1 MPLLENKIIAIENVW
16 LSYTDKNILED
27 INLDIYQG
35 DFLLITGPNGG
46 GKTSLLRTILRLQS
60 PTKGRISLFRQ
71 GEPVSSLD
79 MGYLPQKNSIDSQF
93 PITVEEV
100 VASGLMGNT
109 QKGNT
114 KFDSKKE
121 IDEMLDLMGI
131 TALRNK
137 PIGVLSGGQLQRSL
151 FGRALI
157 SKPEMLILDEPASY
171 IDRQFGNR
179 MFEILRD
186 LSSNGTTIMMVSHE
200 IEPFITLSNRNLYI
214 NHILGDRQ
222 THTTIGKVTRETFV
236 SIK

>member
-60 PTKGRISLFRQ
+60 PTKGQITFFRQ

-79 MGYLPQKNSIDSQF
+79 MGYLPQKNSIDSRF

-200 IEPFITLSNRNLYI
+200 IEPFITLSNHNLYI
-214 NHILGDRQ
+214 NHILGDR
-222 THTTIGKVTRETFV
+222 
-236 SIK
+236 

>member
-60 PTKGRISLFRQ
+60 PTKGQIIFFRQ

-79 MGYLPQKNSIDSQF
+79 MGYLPQKNSIDSRF

-214 NHILGDRQ
+214 NHILGDR
-222 THTTIGKVTRETFV
+222 
-236 SIK
+236 

>member
-60 PTKGRISLFRQ
+60 STKGRISFFRQ

-79 MGYLPQKNSIDSQF
+79 IGYLPQKNSIDSRF

-214 NHILGDRQ
+214 NHILGDL
-222 THTTIGKVTRETFV
+222 
-236 SIK
+236 

>member
-60 PTKGRISLFRQ
+60 PTKGRISFFSP

-79 MGYLPQKNSIDSQF
+79 MGYLPQKNSIDSRF

-214 NHILGDRQ
+214 NHILGDR
-222 THTTIGKVTRETFV
+222 
-236 SIK
+236 

>member
-46 GKTSLLRTILRLQS
+46 GKTSLLRTILRLHS
-60 PTKGRISLFRQ
+60 PTKGRISFFRQ

-79 MGYLPQKNSIDSQF
+79 MGYLPQKNSIDSRF

-109 QKGNT
+109 QKENT

-214 NHILGDRQ
+214 NHILGDR
-222 THTTIGKVTRETFV
+222 
-236 SIK
+236 

>member
-60 PTKGRISLFRQ
+60 PTKGQITFFRQ

-79 MGYLPQKNSIDSQF
+79 MGYLPQKNSIDSRF

-137 PIGVLSGGQLQRSL
+137 LIGVLSGGQLQRSL

-214 NHILGDRQ
+214 NHILGDR
-222 THTTIGKVTRETFV
+222 
-236 SIK
+236 

>member
-60 PTKGRISLFRQ
+60 PTKGQITFFRQ

-79 MGYLPQKNSIDSQF
+79 MGYLPQKNSIDSRF

-157 SKPEMLILDEPASY
+157 SKPEMLILDEPTSY

-200 IEPFITLSNRNLYI
+200 I
-214 NHILGDRQ
+214 
-222 THTTIGKVTRETFV
+222 
-236 SIK
+236 

>member
-60 PTKGRISLFRQ
+60 PTKGQITFFRQ

-79 MGYLPQKNSIDSQF
+79 MGYLPQKNSIDSRF

-131 TALRNK
+131 TALRKN

-214 NHILGDRQ
+214 NHILGDR
-222 THTTIGKVTRETFV
+222 
-236 SIK
+236 

>member
-60 PTKGRISLFRQ
+60 PTKGQITFFRQ

-79 MGYLPQKNSIDSQF
+79 MGYLPQKNSIDSRF

-121 IDEMLDLMGI
+121 IDEMLDLMGL

-214 NHILGDRQ
+214 NHILGDR
-222 THTTIGKVTRETFV
+222 
-236 SIK
+236 

>member
-60 PTKGRISLFRQ
+60 PTKGQITFFRQ

-79 MGYLPQKNSIDSQF
+79 MGYLPQKNSIDSRF

-200 IEPFITLSNRNLYI
+200 IEPFITLSSRNLYI
-214 NHILGDRQ
+214 NHILGDR
-222 THTTIGKVTRETFV
+222 
-236 SIK
+236 

>member
-60 PTKGRISLFRQ
+60 PTKGQISFFRQ

-79 MGYLPQKNSIDSQF
+79 MGYLPQKNSIDSRF

-121 IDEMLDLMGI
+121 IDGMLDLMGI

-214 NHILGDRQ
+214 NHILGDR
-222 THTTIGKVTRETFV
+222 
-236 SIK
+236 

>member
-60 PTKGRISLFRQ
+60 PTKGQITFFRQ

-79 MGYLPQKNSIDSQF
+79 MGYLPQKNSIDSRF

-131 TALRNK
+131 TALRNN

-200 IEPFITLSNRNLYI
+200 IKPFITLSNRNLYI
-214 NHILGDRQ
+214 NHILGDR
-222 THTTIGKVTRETFV
+222 
-236 SIK
+236 

>member
-46 GKTSLLRTILRLQS
+46 GKPSLLRTILRLQS
-60 PTKGRISLFRQ
+60 PTKGRISFFSQ

-79 MGYLPQKNSIDSQF
+79 MGYLPQKNSIDSRF

-214 NHILGDRQ
+214 NHILGDR
-222 THTTIGKVTRETFV
+222 
-236 SIK
+236 

>member
-1 MPLLENKIIAIENVW
+1 
-16 LSYTDKNILED
+16 
-27 INLDIYQG
+27 
-35 DFLLITGPNGG
+35 
-46 GKTSLLRTILRLQS
+46 
-60 PTKGRISLFRQ
+60 
-71 GEPVSSLD
+71 
-79 MGYLPQKNSIDSQF
+79 
-93 PITVEEV
+93 
-100 VASGLMGNT
+100 MGNT
-109 QKGNT
+109 QKENT

-214 NHILGDRQ
+214 NHILGDR
-222 THTTIGKVTRETFV
+222 
-236 SIK
+236 

>member
-60 PTKGRISLFRQ
+60 PTKGQITFFRQ

-214 NHILGDRQ
+214 NHILGDR
-222 THTTIGKVTRETFV
+222 
-236 SIK
+236 

>member
-60 PTKGRISLFRQ
+60 PTKGRISFFRQ

-79 MGYLPQKNSIDSQF
+79 MGYLPQKNSIDSRF

-121 IDEMLDLMGI
+121 IDEMLDRM
-131 TALRNK
+131 
-137 PIGVLSGGQLQRSL
+137 GVLSGGQLQRSL

-214 NHILGDRQ
+214 NHILGDR
-222 THTTIGKVTRETFV
+222 
-236 SIK
+236 

>member
-46 GKTSLLRTILRLQS
+46 GKTSLLRTILRLHS
-60 PTKGRISLFRQ
+60 PTKGRISFFRQ

-79 MGYLPQKNSIDSQF
+79 MGYLPQKNSIDSRF

-214 NHILGDRQ
+214 NHILGDR
-222 THTTIGKVTRETFV
+222 
-236 SIK
+236 

>member
-35 DFLLITGPNGG
+35 DFLLITGPNG
-46 GKTSLLRTILRLQS
+46 
-60 PTKGRISLFRQ
+60 RISFFRQ

-79 MGYLPQKNSIDSQF
+79 MGYLPQKNSIDSRF

-214 NHILGDRQ
+214 NHILGDR
-222 THTTIGKVTRETFV
+222 
-236 SIK
+236 

>member
-60 PTKGRISLFRQ
+60 PTKGRISFFRQ
-71 GEPVSSLD
+71 EEPVSSLD
-79 MGYLPQKNSIDSQF
+79 MGYLPQKNSIDSRF

-157 SKPEMLILDEPASY
+157 AKPEMLILDEPASY

-214 NHILGDRQ
+214 NHILGDR
-222 THTTIGKVTRETFV
+222 
-236 SIK
+236 

>member
-35 DFLLITGPNGG
+35 DFLLITGPNCG

-60 PTKGRISLFRQ
+60 PTKGQITFFRQ

-79 MGYLPQKNSIDSQF
+79 MGYLPQKNSIDSRF

-214 NHILGDRQ
+214 NHILGDR
-222 THTTIGKVTRETFV
+222 
-236 SIK
+236 

>member
-60 PTKGRISLFRQ
+60 PTKGRISFFRQ

-79 MGYLPQKNSIDSQF
+79 MGYLPQKNSIDSRF

-137 PIGVLSGGQLQRSL
+137 PIGVLSG
-151 FGRALI
+151 
-157 SKPEMLILDEPASY
+157 LDEPASY

-214 NHILGDRQ
+214 NHILGDR
-222 THTTIGKVTRETFV
+222 
-236 SIK
+236 

>member
-1 MPLLENKIIAIENVW
+1 MLENKIIAIENVW

-60 PTKGRISLFRQ
+60 PTKGQITFFRQ

-79 MGYLPQKNSIDSQF
+79 MGYLPQKNSIDSRF

-131 TALRNK
+131 TALRNN

-214 NHILGDRQ
+214 NHILGDR
-222 THTTIGKVTRETFV
+222 
-236 SIK
+236 

>member
-60 PTKGRISLFRQ
+60 PTKGQISFFRQ

-79 MGYLPQKNSIDSQF
+79 MGYLPQKNSIDSRF

-137 PIGVLSGGQLQRSL
+137 PIGVLSGGQLQRAL

-179 MFEILRD
+179 MFEILRN

-214 NHILGDRQ
+214 NHILGDR
-222 THTTIGKVTRETFV
+222 
-236 SIK
+236 

>member
-60 PTKGRISLFRQ
+60 PTKGQITFFRQ

-79 MGYLPQKNSIDSQF
+79 MGYLPQKNSIDSRF

-100 VASGLMGNT
+100 VSSGLMGNT

-214 NHILGDRQ
+214 NHILGDR
-222 THTTIGKVTRETFV
+222 
-236 SIK
+236 

>member
-60 PTKGRISLFRQ
+60 PTKGRISFFRQ

-79 MGYLPQKNSIDSQF
+79 MGYLPQKNSIDSRF

-109 QKGNT
+109 QKGHT

-214 NHILGDRQ
+214 NHILGDR
-222 THTTIGKVTRETFV
+222 
-236 SIK
+236 

>member
-16 LSYTDKNILED
+16 LSYADKNILED

-60 PTKGRISLFRQ
+60 PTKGQITFFRQ

-79 MGYLPQKNSIDSQF
+79 MGYLPQKNSIDSRF

-214 NHILGDRQ
+214 NHILGDR
-222 THTTIGKVTRETFV
+222 
-236 SIK
+236 

>member
-60 PTKGRISLFRQ
+60 PTKGRISFFRQ

-79 MGYLPQKNSIDSQF
+79 MGYLPQKNSIDSRF

-100 VASGLMGNT
+100 VASGLMVNT

-214 NHILGDRQ
+214 NHILGDR
-222 THTTIGKVTRETFV
+222 
-236 SIK
+236 

>member
-60 PTKGRISLFRQ
+60 PTKGQITFFRQ

-79 MGYLPQKNSIDSQF
+79 MGYLPQKNSIDSRF

-100 VASGLMGNT
+100 IASGLMGNT

-157 SKPEMLILDEPASY
+157 SKPEMLILDEPTSY

-214 NHILGDRQ
+214 NHILGDR
-222 THTTIGKVTRETFV
+222 
-236 SIK
+236 